1 MLQRDP
7 IHPPSVHGVNSG
19 YRYPQVGENIE
30 FRDQWALCLQMYS
43 LILLSALTVDRCPW
57 RAEFSGDITLSYT
70 PISTWVFSGAR

>member
-30 FRDQWALCLQMYS
+30 FRDQWALCLQMYP
-43 LILLSALTVDRCPW
+43 LIL
-57 RAEFSGDITLSYT
+57 
-70 PISTWVFSGAR
+70 